1 MMPFWPMRA
10 AVASAARPK
19 PYSDRKH
26 MSMSFRGRQRQ
37 QTHGSKERVASQ
49 LGEIGAEAIAT
60 LSGRMLCE
68 LLRWVW
74 RDGIWVGRV
83 HKERRRED
91 AAKL

>member
-1 MMPFWPMRA
+1 MRA

-19 PYSDRKH
+19 PYIGRKH
-26 MSMSFRGRQRQ
+26 MSMSYRGRQRR
-37 QTHGSKERVASQ
+37 QTHGGKERVASQ
-49 LGEIGAEAIAT
+49 LCEVGAKAIAT

-68 LLRWVW
+68 LLRWVR

-83 HKERRRED
+83 HKERRRDD